1 MRGDSGYVHPDTG
14 TWKNPEGEP
23 KPRIFTLEPTLGPQ
37 METTPKCGTC
47 RFMYEH
53 RCHRHAPSTDLL
65 NRWPLVG
72 CYDWCG
78 EWDGGAR

>member
-1 MRGDSGYVHPDTG
+1 MRGDSGYM
-14 TWKNPEGEP
+14 KNPE
-23 KPRIFTLEPTLGPQ
+23 PRVFTLEPQ
-37 METTPKCGTC
+37 VETTPKCGTC
-47 RFMYEH
+47 KFMYEH